1 MSAQGK
7 SRILVV
13 DDHPVVRHG
22 VRQILESAG
31 MTVADEAGRA
41 YDALDLIRH
50 RDYDVVLLDIALPDL
65 NGIETLRCIRRER
78 PDLPVLILSIYN
90 EELYA
95 VRAIKE
101 GASGYLTKGS
111 VSQELVSAIRKVGA
125 GERYITVTLADKLAA
140 AISVDLERPLHASLS
155 LREFEVLRMMAQGKT
170 LKSIS
175 DAMHLSPKTIT
186 TYRARILDKMRMK
199 TNEDLVQYAIRSHL
213 VD

>member
-1 MSAQGK
+1 MTAQGK
-7 SRILVV
+7 SRVLVV

-22 VRQILESAG
+22 VRQILELAG

-41 YDALDLIRH
+41 YDALDLIRS

-65 NGIETLRCIRRER
+65 NGIETLRCIRREK
-78 PDLPVLILSIYN
+78 PNLPVLILSIYN
-90 EELYA
+90 EEIYA

-125 GERYITVTLADKLAA
+125 GERYITATLADKLAA
-140 AISVDLERPLHASLS
+140 AISVNLERPLHAALS

-170 LKSIS
+170 LKAIS
-175 DAMHLSPKTIT
+175 DALHLSPKTIT

-199 TNEDLVQYAIRSHL
+199 TNEELVQYAIRSHL